1 LERDAERVCADVRA
15 GYVSVEAARRDYAV
29 VVHQTGRAFT
39 LDVEATRELRGR
51 AREAL

>member
-29 VVHQTGRAFT
+29 VVHQTARAFT
-39 LDVEATRELRGR
+39 LDVEATKELRER
-51 AREAL
+51 AREAV